1 MSVSTMEER
10 SRAPVAIDA
19 RIDKRRVPVR
29 TALLTNFIPPYF
41 LPVLRVLQNSVESL
55 RVFLSTPME
64 NDRPWESAWDGIDV
78 VVQRSIATHHNRSF
92 KVGFSETIVRHFPWD
107 TLPQLH
113 RYRPDVIV
121 SAQLGFRTIQAA
133 AYRLLHPSCRLVI
146 WADLSQHTEREVGAV
161 QRQVRRSLLARAD
174 AVVATG
180 RSGSEYIQGLG
191 VPANRIVIAPYVT
204 DVTSLPR
211 PAVPRDARVARRF
224 LFVGQLIE
232 RKGLEPFLRALAQ
245 WAFAHAEEKCEMWLV
260 GDGPLRNSLERFPV
274 PPNVTLRFF
283 GNVPYSETRDFYSHA
298 GIFVLP
304 TLSDTWG
311 LVINEALAAGLPI
324 LGSRYSQAVQELVT
338 DGVNGWTFH
347 ADRPGEVMD
356 ALNRAMS
363 CSLPQLSEMS
373 KNSKRIGS
381 SLTPA
386 YSASCFARAIQIA
399 SASGLGSGVPTHE

>member
-1 MSVSTMEER
+1 MSVSTMEVR
-10 SRAPVAIDA
+10 SHASLAID
-19 RIDKRRVPVR
+19 RHMEERRVPVR

-41 LPVLRVLQNSVESL
+41 LPVLRILQDSVDSL

-64 NDRPWESAWDGIDV
+64 NDRPWASAWDGVDV
-78 VVQRSIATHHNRSF
+78 VVQRSIATRHKRSF
-92 KVGFSETIVRHFPWD
+92 QVGFSETIVRHFPYD

-121 SAQLGFRTIQAA
+121 SAQLGFRTVQAA
-133 AYRLLHPSCRLVI
+133 VYRQLHPSCRLVI

-174 AVVATG
+174 AVVVSG
-180 RSGSEYIQGLG
+180 RSGLEYIQGLG
-191 VPANRIVIAPYVT
+191 VPADRIVIAPYVT
-204 DVTSLPR
+204 DSSSLPR
-211 PAVPRDARVARRF
+211 PPFPRDTRVARRF

-245 WAFAHAEEKCEMWLV
+245 WASEHTEEKCEMWLV
-260 GDGPLRNSLERFPV
+260 GDGPLRNSLERVPV
-274 PPNVTLRFF
+274 PPNLALNFF
-283 GNVPYSETRDFYSHA
+283 GNVPYNETRDFYLRA

-356 ALNRAMS
+356 ALKRALS
-363 CSLPQLSEMS
+363 CSLPQLAEMS
-373 KNSKRIGS
+373 KNSKRISGN
-381 SLTPA
+381 LTPA
-386 YSASCFARAIQIA
+386 YSASCFARAIKIA
-399 SASGLGSGVPTHE
+399 SAPGLGSGVATHE